1 MWLVVAHLAW
11 CPPMTSHT
19 NSCGTLQ
26 AMTEETLVV
35 IKPDGVAR
43 GLTGRIIDQFLDAGL
58 ELVRLELRHASA
70 GLIER
75 HYPDDEGWL
84 ASVGRKTLADYE
96 RLGLAPGEFFGSAD
110 PASIG
115 RVIKG
120 WLVDYLTQ
128 GPVVAMVLR
137 GNEAISRVRVI
148 CGNTIPAMADP
159 STIRGRFSSDSAAA
173 ANAEKR
179 PIQNLVHASGNAE
192 EASHEISLWFPA

>member
-1 MWLVVAHLAW
+1 
-11 CPPMTSHT
+11 
-19 NSCGTLQ
+19 
-26 AMTEETLVV
+26 MTEQTLVV

-58 ELVRLELRHASA
+58 DLTRLELRNASA
-70 GLIER
+70 DLIER

-84 ASVGRKTLADYE
+84 SSVGAKTLADYE
-96 RLGLAPGEFFGSAD
+96 RLGMNPAD
-110 PASIG
+110 AFATVDPVAIG
-115 RVIKG
+115 RVIKN

-137 GNEAISRVRVI
+137 GNEAIGRVRAL
-148 CGNTIPAMADP
+148 CGNTVPAMADP

-179 PIQNLVHASGNAE
+179 PIHNLVHASGNAA
-192 EASHEISLWFPA
+192 EASHEIGLWFPQ

>member
-1 MWLVVAHLAW
+1 
-11 CPPMTSHT
+11 
-19 NSCGTLQ
+19 
-26 AMTEETLVV
+26 MTEQTLVI

-58 ELVRLELRHASA
+58 VLTRLELKNATA

-84 ASVGRKTLADYE
+84 SSVGSKTLADYE
-96 RLGLAPGEFFGSAD
+96 RLGLD
-110 PASIG
+110 PAEYFDALDPVVIG

-137 GNEAISRVRVI
+137 GNEAVSRVRAM
-148 CGNTIPAMADP
+148 CGNTVPAAADP
-159 STIRGRFSSDSAAA
+159 ATIRGRFSSDSAAA

-179 PIQNLVHASGNAE
+179 PIHNLVHASGNVE
-192 EASHEISLWFPA
+192 EANHEIGLWFP

>member
-1 MWLVVAHLAW
+1 MI
-11 CPPMTSHT
+11 
-19 NSCGTLQ
+19 
-26 AMTEETLVV
+26 EETLVV

-58 ELVRLELRHASA
+58 KLTKLELRRATA
-70 GLIER
+70 DLIER

-84 ASVGRKTLADYE
+84 SSVGRKTLDDYE
-96 RLGLAPGEFFGSAD
+96 RLGMDPDEYFGASD
-110 PASIG
+110 PLVIG

-128 GPVVAMVLR
+128 GPVVAMVLS
-137 GNEAISRVRVI
+137 GNEAIGRVRKL
-148 CGNTIPAMADP
+148 CGNTVPTMADP
-159 STIRGRFSSDSAAA
+159 ATIRGRFSSDSAAA

-192 EASHEISLWFPA
+192 EAVYEIGLWFGDGSGSGRDGSGS